1 MKNTLKSKYTKIAL
15 ALSLCVLIMWAVLGT
30 GTSLAWFTDK
40 THDRR
45 NVFNIGDIDLTVS
58 YKPYNSNADYI
69 LMDDTTNIF
78 DDDALYEPGYVQV
91 LYLKIKNTGDIP
103 FDFKT
108 AVSVADF
115 TPGTNVFL
123 QSFNLQDHLRF
134 GVIFADNAIDRAN
147 EDILDNL
154 VKDRLTAK
162 SEADLKFKEKTLNS
176 YSSETLSLDVGEEA
190 YMALVVRMPE
200 DVGNIANYRN
210 DNQPSVKLGLIV
222 KATQHGSPIE

>member
-15 ALSLCVLIMWAVLGT
+15 ALSLCVLIMWVVLGT

-91 LYLKIKNTGDIP
+91 VYLKIKNTGDIP

-154 VKDRLTAK
+154 AFED
-162 SEADLKFKEKTLNS
+162 
-176 YSSETLSLDVGEEA
+176 DVC
-190 YMALVVRMPE
+190 
-200 DVGNIANYRN
+200 
-210 DNQPSVKLGLIV
+210 
-222 KATQHGSPIE
+222 IEITS